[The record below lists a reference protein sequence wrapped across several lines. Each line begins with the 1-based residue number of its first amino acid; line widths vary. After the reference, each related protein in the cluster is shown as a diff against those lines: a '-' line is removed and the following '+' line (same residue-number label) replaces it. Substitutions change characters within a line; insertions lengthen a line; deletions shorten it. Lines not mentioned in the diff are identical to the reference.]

1 MLYFH
6 RPTYKLLKVLENKE
20 KSGIKPDL
28 FILAEHTVQSS
39 FALENTI
46 VPSNLSPQFL

>member
-6 RPTYKLLKVLENKE
+6 RSTYEPLKVLENKE

-28 FILAEHTVQSS
+28 FILAAPTSRLDNQ
-39 FALENTI
+39 
-46 VPSNLSPQFL
+46 